1 MKQYK
6 NGQPMP
12 TPEQIAKRLDSIG
25 LDHCQVASALN
36 VNPSSI
42 GHWRAGRREIQF
54 TSALALFGPFERL
67 EQTPDWE

>member
-6 NGQPMP
+6 NGRSMP
-12 TPEQIAKRLDSIG
+12 TPEQIAARLESIG
-25 LDHCQVASALN
+25 LDQNQVASALN

-42 GHWRAGRREIQF
+42 GHWRSGRRPLQF

-67 EQTPDWE
+67 ESTPDWE